1 MNSEQ
6 RRLDDANAGKAA
18 WRRWGPYLAERQWG
32 TVREDY
38 SANGDAW
45 GFLPHDHARS
55 RVYRWG
61 EDGLCGIS
69 DDQQFLCLALGLWN
83 GRDAI
88 LKERLF
94 GLTNNEGNH
103 GEDVKEIYYYLDAT
117 PTHSYLKTLYK
128 YPQREFPYAQLI
140 EESRRRGRQEPEF
153 ELLDT
158 GIFDDDR
165 YWDVFTEYAKAS
177 PNDVLMRVTVHN
189 RGPEEATIHLLPQL
203 WFRNTWSW
211 KPGVTKPTLCA
222 VAANEIAGKHPQL
235 GDIRLSAS
243 PSPEEIL
250 FCDNETN
257 VRRHGGSPNAHGHF
271 KDAFHD
277 YIIQGKAGAVDP
289 QHTGTKAGALYKL
302 TVTAGGSAT
311 IRLRLTCSSQRESAP
326 SNQSRLTS
334 AAANLFKDFDDVFAR
349 CIREADEFYADLQQG
364 IATADER
371 LVHRQALAGMIWSKQ
386 FYYLDVF
393 KWLNGDP
400 AQPPPPAERKHS
412 RNAEWMH
419 LNNST
424 VMSMPDKWE
433 YPWYAAWD
441 LAFHAIPLALVD
453 PEFAKSQLLVLTR
466 EWYMHPNGQ
475 FPAYEWNFSDVNPPV
490 HAWATWRV
498 FQMDRKHRRE
508 KNPADKGDVE
518 FLERVFHK
526 LLLNFTWWVNRKDTQ
541 GRNIFQGGFLG
552 LDNIGVFDRSAP
564 LPMGGHINQAD
575 GTSWMAMYCVNML
588 RISLEL
594 AQHNRVYEDIATK
607 FLEHFLDIAAAINGV
622 GDGALGLWDEQDEFY
637 YDHLNLADGQN
648 FPMKV
653 RSMVGL
659 IPLFAV
665 EVLDPELLKNLKDFN
680 ARLKWYLKHR
690 PDLAKLV
697 SRWQDCGEGERHLL
711 SLLRGH
717 RMKCLLRR
725 LLDETEF
732 LSDYGVRAL
741 SKVHEQKPY
750 RLDCGGKTHEVR
762 YWPGDSQNGLFGGNS
777 NWRGPV
783 WMPVNFL
790 LIESLQKFHHYYGD
804 EFKIECPV
812 GSGKFV
818 TLNGA
823 ANEISRRLTRLFLKG
838 NDGQRPALK
847 SHAKLASD
855 PHFRDHVLFHEFF
868 HGDDGRGLGASHQT
882 GWTGIIAKLLHPR
895 RASHHASDTVFM
907 DRSAE
912 PVKKLSTAKK
922 QKSARVGVK

>member
-1 MNSEQ
+1 MRERNGSIVAEHAEFGTYQ
-6 RRLDDANAGKAA
+6 LHCDA
-18 WRRWGPYLAERQWG
+18 
-32 TVREDY
+32 
-38 SANGDAW
+38 
-45 GFLPHDHARS
+45 
-55 RVYRWG
+55 
-61 EDGLCGIS
+61 
-69 DDQQFLCLALGLWN
+69 
-83 GRDAI
+83 
-88 LKERLF
+88 
-94 GLTNNEGNH
+94 
-103 GEDVKEIYYYLDAT
+103 
-117 PTHSYLKTLYK
+117 
-128 YPQREFPYAQLI
+128 
-140 EESRRRGRQEPEF
+140 
-153 ELLDT
+153 
-158 GIFDDDR
+158 
-165 YWDVFTEYAKAS
+165 
-177 PNDVLMRVTVHN
+177 
-189 RGPEEATIHLLPQL
+189 
-203 WFRNTWSW
+203 
-211 KPGVTKPTLCA
+211 KPTL
-222 VAANEIAGKHPQL
+222 
-235 GDIRLSAS
+235 
-243 PSPEEIL
+243 L

-257 VRRHGGSPNAHGHF
+257 PRRHGGSSDAPGF
-271 KDAFHD
+271 YKDAFHD
-277 YIIQGKAGAVDP
+277 YVIHGKADAVNP
-289 QHTGTKAGALYKL
+289 QRTGTKAGALYQL
-302 TVTAGGSAT
+302 TVPAGGSAQ
-311 IRLRLTCSSQRESAP
+311 ICLRLVSERGPHPASSAKLAGDAKE
-326 SNQSRLTS
+326 TS
-334 AAANLFKDFDDVFAR
+334 AAFTESRRSGLKSALQPFADFNAIFAQR
-349 CIREADEFYADLQQG
+349 LREADEFYKALQDG
-364 IATADER
+364 IASADER
-371 LVHRQALAGMIWSKQ
+371 LVHRQAIAGMIWSKQ

-393 KWLNGDP
+393 EWLKGDP
-400 AQPPPPAERKHS
+400 AQPPPPAERRHS
-412 RNAEWMH
+412 RNAEWLH

-453 PEFAKSQLLVLTR
+453 PHFAKAQLVVLTR

-498 FQMDRKHRRE
+498 FQIDRKHRRE
-508 KNPADKGDVE
+508 KDAADKGDLE

-622 GDGALGLWDEQDEFY
+622 GEGALGLWDEADEFY

-665 EVLDPELLKNLKDFN
+665 EVLDPTLLKALPDFN
-680 ARLKWYLKHR
+680 TRLQWYLQHR

-750 RLDCGGKTHEVR
+750 RLDLGGKTHEVR

-777 NWRGPV
+777 NWRGPI

-804 EFKIECPV
+804 DFKIECPV
-812 GSGKFV
+812 GSGKLV
-818 TLNGA
+818 TLNDA
-823 ANEISRRLTRLFLKG
+823 ANEIAHRLAKLFLKG
-838 NDGQRPALK
+838 KDGQRPAMK

-855 PHFRDHVLFHEFF
+855 PHFRDHILFHEFF

-895 RASHHASDTVFM
+895 HASHHASDTVFLAQPIV
-907 DRSAE
+907 RKSPK
-912 PVKKLSTAKK
+912 PVTSRKKTARP
-922 QKSARVGVK
+922 S